1 LTFSIETYFP
11 TLILNL
17 KQHYFVWCPP
27 SHIAFLLLE
36 ADSLNAVSR
45 YIFSIPMRQDAQI
58 VPVEHLQDTMAM
70 GARQKA
76 NGKVVGTIPAD
87 LLR

>member
-1 LTFSIETYFP
+1 M
-11 TLILNL
+11 
-17 KQHYFVWCPP
+17 
-27 SHIAFLLLE
+27 LLE

-70 GARQKA
+70 AQK
-76 NGKVVGTIPAD
+76 
-87 LLR
+87 LMEQS

>member
-1 LTFSIETYFP
+1 
-11 TLILNL
+11 
-17 KQHYFVWCPP
+17 
-27 SHIAFLLLE
+27 
-36 ADSLNAVSR
+36 
-45 YIFSIPMRQDAQI
+45 
-58 VPVEHLQDTMAM
+58 LQDTMAM